1 MRTRLVLGEPGGVC
15 RSRLSSNDGG
25 GGLGRFA
32 CSSRP
37 NTSEGCSS
45 DEVRGEACEGHFSFG
60 TDMQDVAMIERSQ
73 RPPGSATAAVRRD
86 GAGSGGCR
94 AAGRLVGCAGGGLGG
109 ELGRVGGVCR
119 SRLSSKDGDEGF
131 GGELGGVPAIAQ
143 EKSSESDLN
152 QNGYWVQLGLGR
164 PCGTLLA
171 KPGTQSISFPLASQD
186 LSPCSHM
193 RVQSLGCMLT
203 VESMPCLT
211 AWIAVAVMARPCC
224 N

>member
-15 RSRLSSNDGG
+15 RSRLSSNDG
-25 GGLGRFA
+25 
-32 CSSRP
+32 
-37 NTSEGCSS
+37 
-45 DEVRGEACEGHFSFG
+45 
-60 TDMQDVAMIERSQ
+60 
-73 RPPGSATAAVRRD
+73 
-86 GAGSGGCR
+86 
-94 AAGRLVGCAGGGLGG
+94 GGGLGG

-186 LSPCSHM
+186 LS
-193 RVQSLGCMLT
+193 
-203 VESMPCLT
+203 
-211 AWIAVAVMARPCC
+211 RPRSPIHS
-224 N
+224 